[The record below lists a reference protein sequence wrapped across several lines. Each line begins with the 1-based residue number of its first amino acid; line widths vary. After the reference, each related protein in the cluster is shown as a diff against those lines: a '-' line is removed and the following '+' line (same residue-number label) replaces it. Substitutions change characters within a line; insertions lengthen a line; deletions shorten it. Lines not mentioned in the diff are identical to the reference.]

1 MQHRFTSFAF
11 ASVLGV
17 LVLATTPSLS
27 LAHSPTHPY
36 AISGRLHNQ
45 QHRIVQGVRE
55 GQLSPAETSQLER
68 EEFGIRRA
76 RYRMRHDDGHL
87 GPEERARLQHRL
99 NEASQDIYQDRH
111 N

>member
-1 MQHRFTSFAF
+1 MSHRFTSFAL
-11 ASVLGV
+11 AGALGV
-17 LVLATTPSLS
+17 LALTATPAIS
-27 LAHSPTHPY
+27 LAHIPSHPHS
-36 AISGRLHNQ
+36 ISGRLHNQ

-76 RYRMRHDDGHL
+76 RYRMRQDDGHL
-87 GPEERARLQHRL
+87 GPVERARLQHRL